1 MANKINRYRSI
12 AISGQACSGKSTICK
27 FLEEKTGWKHVDVGG
42 EFRKLAVNCH
52 LEIEQFGSIP
62 ETSLRK
68 VDQEIAQ
75 RIAKEFNKIWDGR
88 LVCYLSQPIDS
99 VFKVYCT
106 APMEV
111 RAERLSLRERIS
123 IADASRK
130 IMKRDLEE
138 KEVFQSLYSLS
149 DPYNSKWVDLQL
161 NTVGSPV
168 SLLDQVMKFLN

>member
-1 MANKINRYRSI
+1 MPNIIGRYRSI
-12 AISGQACSGKSTICK
+12 AVSGQACSGKSTICK
-27 FLEEKTGWKHVDVGG
+27 LLGEKTGWTHVDVGS

-62 ETSLRK
+62 ETSLRE

-88 LVCYLSQPIDS
+88 LVCYLSQPVDS

-111 RAERLSLRERIS
+111 RTKRLSQRERIS
-123 IADASRK
+123 IADASGK
-130 IMKRDLEE
+130 IKKRDI
-138 KEVFQSLYSLS
+138 
-149 DPYNSKWVDLQL
+149 
-161 NTVGSPV
+161 
-168 SLLDQVMKFLN
+168 